1 MKLLI
6 FIYSLQC
13 GGAERVTAN
22 LADYWTAKGWQ
33 VTVVTLTSSEPDYYR
48 LHHSVRRIG
57 LDLAQESKGWLD
69 ASVKN
74 LRRTL
79 SLRKVLKQLQPD
91 VALAMMSNS
100 CILLALAAVAI
111 KGVVS
116 VGSEHTHPP
125 NAPMGNVWGN
135 FRKWLY
141 GLLDAVVVLTRESAT
156 WLHANTRARRVAII
170 PNAAQWPLPKQLP
183 QLPPP
188 ARVDGQRILL
198 AVGRL
203 TTEKGFDLLLPVFQQ
218 LVAEFPN
225 WRLVILGE
233 GPKNEALQMQI
244 STLGV
249 SEHVSLPGRVG
260 NMAQWYAAA
269 DLYVMTSRFEGFPN
283 TLVEALAHGLPAVS
297 FDCDTG
303 PRDIIRHEINGL
315 LVPAGDCA
323 ALKTALQ
330 KLMVNETLRRQFA
343 NRAIEVRDRY
353 TIERIA
359 GLWERLFREL
369 RNGP

>member
-1 MKLLI
+1 MNLMI

-13 GGAERVTAN
+13 GGAERVVAN
-22 LADYWTAKGWQ
+22 LADYWTEKGWQ
-33 VTVVTLTSSEPDYYR
+33 VTVVTLTTTEQDYYR
-48 LHHSVRRIG
+48 LHPSVRRIG
-57 LDLAQESKGWLD
+57 LDLAQESSGWLV
-69 ASVKN
+69 AATKN

-79 SLRKVLKQLQPD
+79 ALRKTIKQLQPN

-100 CILLALAAVAI
+100 CILLALAAVGI
-111 KGVVS
+111 RGVVT
-116 VGSEHTHPP
+116 VGSERTHPP
-125 NAPMGNVWGN
+125 HAPMGFVWGN

-141 GLLDAVVVLTRESAT
+141 GLLDAMVVLTQESAT
-156 WLHANTRARRVAII
+156 WLHMNTWVRRVVII
-170 PNAAQWPLPKQLP
+170 PNAAQWPLPKQSP

-188 ARVDGQRILL
+188 TRVDGQHILL

-203 TTEKGFDLLLPVFQQ
+203 SAEKGFDLLISVFQQ
-218 LVAEFPN
+218 LVSEFPN

-233 GPKNEALQMQI
+233 GLDNDTLQMLVC
-244 STLGV
+244 TLGV
-249 SEHVSLPGRVG
+249 SEHVCLPGRAG

-303 PRDIIRHEINGL
+303 PRDIIRHEIDGL

-323 ALKTALQ
+323 ALKAALR
-330 KLMVNETLRRQFA
+330 KLMVNEALRRHFA
-343 NRAIEVRDRY
+343 MRAIEVRDRY

-359 GLWERLFREL
+359 GLWENLFREL
-369 RNGP
+369 RNGA